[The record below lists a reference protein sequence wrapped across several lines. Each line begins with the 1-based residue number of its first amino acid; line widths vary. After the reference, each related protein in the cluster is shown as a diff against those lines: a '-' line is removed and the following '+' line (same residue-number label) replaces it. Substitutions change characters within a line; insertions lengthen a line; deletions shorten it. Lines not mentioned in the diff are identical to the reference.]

1 MMPNCKIITIT
12 ALTEVFIVYDI
23 AKKVRPD
30 ALIIKN
36 DITPEKLQHMIM
48 ELMKGNHDQSPT
60 VKNALMK

>member
-1 MMPNCKIITIT
+1 MPNCKIITIT
-12 ALTEVFIVYDI
+12 ALNEVFIVYDI